1 MQIAVFTSRKN
12 ASDPFQSDAFFI
24 IIESNFDDC
33 KCRKKFCSKD
43 RSAGIITTA

>member
-24 IIESNFDDC
+24 IRKILNQTLTIASAAKNFAP
-33 KCRKKFCSKD
+33 KTVR
-43 RSAGIITTA
+43 RGL